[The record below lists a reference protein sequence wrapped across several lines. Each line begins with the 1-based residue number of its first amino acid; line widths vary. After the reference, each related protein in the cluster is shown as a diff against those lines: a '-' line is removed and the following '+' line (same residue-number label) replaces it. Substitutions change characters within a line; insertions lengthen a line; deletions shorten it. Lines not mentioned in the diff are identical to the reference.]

1 VTEEGITDNIKKRYM
16 LDKIYTNI
24 GPVLLSVNPF
34 KHIPGLCDPEQVDD
48 YRNRF
53 RYEVP
58 PNIYA
63 LAEEA
68 YRALKAGDSQCV
80 IITGESGAGKTEAAK
95 LIMKYIS
102 AVSGESA
109 EINYVKDVILG
120 SNPLLEAFGN
130 AKTLRNNNS
139 SRFGKYFEIQFDR
152 LGDPVGGKINHYLL
166 EKSRVVRQIP
176 GERSFHIFY
185 LLLAGATQQEMTN
198 LQLYEPQHFNF
209 LAQSGC
215 YTVDN
220 MDDAKEMAEVRHSMD
235 TMGISQAEQSNIW
248 GMLAGIL
255 HLGNVYFTEANDKA
269 AVHDPNALQ
278 LVAHMFSCDFN
289 LLHNALL
296 FRVITTG
303 TGATAETYNVPNNK
317 VQAEAAR
324 DSLAKTIYSR
334 IFDFLVGKIN
344 IALGKFQMPFST
356 VLGVLDIYGFEI
368 FQNNGFEQFC
378 INYVNEKLQ
387 QYFIELT
394 LKAEQEEYS
403 AEGIQWT
410 PIKFFNNK
418 IVCDLIEAKSP
429 PGMFS
434 VLDDVCFTMHA
445 VDGDALDSKFVEKAS
460 GFFHS
465 NLHFKAFDGGFQ
477 IKHYAGDV
485 AYNSAGFTERNKDTI
500 TNDLIDAIQSSKN
513 QLLVSFF
520 PEDTTM
526 KQSKRPTTA
535 GFKIKTSAQD
545 LIKALSACSPHY
557 IRTIKPNETKRPRDW
572 DDQRVQHQVKYLGL
586 LENVRVRRAGFAF
599 RAPFERFLARYKK
612 LSDQTWGLWGEWA
625 GDPRQGTEIV
635 LKGSNLDAKQW
646 QLGKTKIFIRHPES
660 LFFLEECLERFDY
673 ERAALIQKAW
683 RRWKGKKKALE
694 ARALAA
700 NLLKNKKERRRD
712 TVNRKFD
719 GDYLNYDKN
728 FPLQQAMTKYRDER
742 LLFGDQV
749 LKFNRRGRPERRD
762 FIVTAQAFYLCH
774 RASKSRQQFYKLDRR
789 TALNQI
795 SSVSLS
801 TLSDN
806 HIVIHAEGNDLWIEC
821 DKKAELITVLSEQIE
836 QQQRVKLNLN
846 FSDRINATLQGNFV
860 QTLTFQKDESA
871 QRAKVKK
878 SGKNFTVGIATGL
891 PASTDSTPSGFMS
904 GGGSGTAGVR
914 IPASSGGVKAAPK
927 KAGAASPGPAKATNP
942 GPAKANNPAP
952 AKVGGMGGPAKVG
965 GGVGSPGP
973 AKVGGGMGG
982 PVKAAPKKMAAPPKP
997 AQPQCRALFDYPGEG
1012 DPNQLPF
1019 RSGDIIIIHQ
1029 KDPAGWWEGE
1039 LNGRRGWIPANYVEE
1054 I

>member
-1 VTEEGITDNIKKRYM
+1 M
-16 LDKIYTNI
+16 
-24 GPVLLSVNPF
+24 
-34 KHIPGLCDPEQVDD
+34 
-48 YRNRF
+48 
-53 RYEVP
+53 
-58 PNIYA
+58 
-63 LAEEA
+63 
-68 YRALKAGDSQCV
+68 KAGDSQCV

-166 EKSRVVRQIP
+166 EKSRVVRQIA

-185 LLLAGATQQEMTN
+185 HLLAGASQPEMDAMF
-198 LQLYEPQHFNF
+198 LYEPQHFNY

-215 YTVDN
+215 FTVDN
-220 MDDAKEMAEVRHSMD
+220 MDDAKEMQEVRHSMD
-235 TMGISQAEQSNIW
+235 TMGISQQEQSNIW

-255 HLGNVYFTEANDKA
+255 HLGNVYFTEAADKA
-269 AVHDPNALQ
+269 QIHDQAALD
-278 LVAHMFSCDFN
+278 LVARMFTCDAN
-289 LLHNALL
+289 LLRTALVSRFL
-296 FRVITTG
+296 TTG
-303 TGATAETYNVPNNK
+303 TGSTAETYQVPNNK

-344 IALGKFQMPFST
+344 IALAKYQLPFST

-394 LKAEQEEYS
+394 LKAEQEEYA

-418 IVCDLIEAKSP
+418 IVCDLIEAKQP

-445 VDGDALDSKFVEKAS
+445 VDGDALDGKFVEKCR
-460 GFFHS
+460 GFFSSH
-465 NLHFKAFDGGFQ
+465 LHFRAYDGGFG

-485 AYNSAGFTERNKDTI
+485 NYNSSGFTERNKDTV
-500 TNDLIDAIQSSKN
+500 TNDLIDAIQSSSN

-520 PEDTTM
+520 PEDTSV
-526 KQSKRPTTA
+526 KQAKRPTTA

-572 DDQRVQHQVKYLGL
+572 DDERVQHQVKYLGL

-599 RAPFERFLARYKK
+599 RAPFDRFLARYKK
-612 LSDQTWGLWGEWA
+612 LSDQTWGLWGEWS

-646 QLGKTKIFIRHPES
+646 QLGRTKIFIRHPES

-673 ERAALIQKAW
+673 ERAAMIQKAW
-683 RRWKGKKKALE
+683 RKWKGKKKALE

-712 TVNRKFD
+712 TVTRKFD

-749 LKFNRRGRPERRD
+749 VKFNRRGRPERRD

-789 TALNQI
+789 TPLNQI

-806 HIVIHAEGNDLWIEC
+806 HVVIHAEGNDLWIEC
-821 DKKAELITVLSEQIE
+821 DKKAELITVLSEQLE
-836 QQQRVKLNLN
+836 SQTRVKLNLN

-860 QTLTFQKDESA
+860 QTVTFSKDESA
-871 QRAKVKK
+871 QRARVKK
-878 SGKNFTVGIATGL
+878 AGKNFTVFINTGL
-891 PASTDSTPSGFMS
+891 PSSTDSTPAGYMSAGGGGGIRVPAAS
-904 GGGSGTAGVR
+904 GG
-914 IPASSGGVKAAPK
+914 AP
-927 KAGAASPGPAKATNP
+927 KAGAKKVGGQAGPGAGAVAAQPKM
-942 GPAKANNPAP
+942 GGGNPAP
-952 AKVGGMGGPAKVG
+952 AKVGMGGGQPKMGGMGGPQQG
-965 GGVGSPGP
+965 GGM
-973 AKVGGGMGG
+973 AQGGGMGG
-982 PVKAAPKKMAAPPKP
+982 PKKVAAGPAKVSMPGPKKVAAPPPKP
-997 AQPQCRALFDYPGEG
+997 AQPRCRALFDYPGDG

-1019 RSGDIIIIHQ
+1019 AAGDVITIIQ

-1054 I
+1054 IQ

>member
-1 VTEEGITDNIKKRYM
+1 M
-16 LDKIYTNI
+16 
-24 GPVLLSVNPF
+24 
-34 KHIPGLCDPEQVDD
+34 
-48 YRNRF
+48 
-53 RYEVP
+53 
-58 PNIYA
+58 
-63 LAEEA
+63 
-68 YRALKAGDSQCV
+68 KAGDSQCV

-102 AVSGESA
+102 AVSGDSA

-166 EKSRVVRQIP
+166 EKSRVVRQIA
-176 GERSFHIFY
+176 GERCFHIFY
-185 LLLAGATQQEMTN
+185 HLLAGATQPEMDSMF
-198 LQLYEPQHFNF
+198 LYEPQHFNY

-215 YTVDN
+215 FTVDN
-220 MDDAKEMAEVRHSMD
+220 MDDSKEMQEVRHSMD
-235 TMGISQAEQSNIW
+235 TMGISQQEQTNIW

-255 HLGNVYFTEANDKA
+255 HLGNVYFTEAADKA
-269 AVHDPNALQ
+269 QIHDQNALD
-278 LVAHMFSCDFN
+278 LVARMFTCDAN
-289 LLHNALL
+289 LMRNALVSRFL
-296 FRVITTG
+296 TTG
-303 TGATAETYNVPNNK
+303 TGSTAETYQVPNNK

-344 IALGKFQMPFST
+344 VALARYQLPFNT

-394 LKAEQEEYS
+394 LKAEQEEYA

-418 IVCDLIEAKSP
+418 IVCDLIEAKQP

-445 VDGDALDSKFVEKAS
+445 VDGDALDGKFVEKCR
-460 GFFHS
+460 GFFSSH
-465 NLHFKAFDGGFQ
+465 LHFRAYDGGFG

-485 AYNSAGFTERNKDTI
+485 NYNSAGFTERNKDNV
-500 TNDLIDAIQSSKN
+500 TNDLIEAIQSSTN

-520 PEDTTM
+520 PEDTSV
-526 KQSKRPTTA
+526 KQAKRPTTA

-545 LIKALSACSPHY
+545 LIKALSACAPHY

-572 DDQRVQHQVKYLGL
+572 DEERVAHQVKYLGL

-599 RAPFERFLARYKK
+599 RAPFDRFLARYKK

-625 GDPRQGTEIV
+625 GDPRAGTEIV

-646 QLGKTKIFIRHPES
+646 QLGRTKIFIRHPES

-683 RRWKGKKKALE
+683 RKWKGKKKALE

-749 LKFNRRGRPERRD
+749 IKFNRRGRPERRD

-789 TALNQI
+789 TPLNQI

-806 HIVIHAEGNDLWIEC
+806 HVVIHAEGNDLWIEC
-821 DKKAELITVLSEQIE
+821 DKKAELITVLSEQLE
-836 QQQRVKLNLN
+836 SQTRVKLNLN

-860 QTLTFQKDESA
+860 QTVTFSKDESA
-871 QRAKVKK
+871 QRSRVKK
-878 SGKNFTVGIATGL
+878 AGKNFTVFINTGL
-891 PASTDSTPSGFMS
+891 PSSTDSTPAGFMS
-904 GGGSGTAGVR
+904 GGGGGGGIRV
-914 IPASSGGVKAAPK
+914 PASSGGAP
-927 KAGAASPGPAKATNP
+927 KAGAKKAAGGAMGGGNP
-942 GPAKANNPAP
+942 VQAAQPKQNNPAP
-952 AKVGGMGGPAKVG
+952 AKVGMGGPAKMGGGMGAGAGAQGGGQGGPVKVGGPAKMGMGGPAKVG
-965 GGVGSPGP
+965 MPGP
-973 AKVGGGMGG
+973 KKV
-982 PVKAAPKKMAAPPKP
+982 AAPPPKP
-997 AQPQCRALFDYPGEG
+997 AQPRARALFDYPGDG

-1019 RSGDIIIIHQ
+1019 AAGDMITIIQ

-1039 LNGRRGWIPANYVEE
+1039 LNGRRGWIPANYVEDA
-1054 I
+1054 

>member
-1 VTEEGITDNIKKRYM
+1 M
-16 LDKIYTNI
+16 
-24 GPVLLSVNPF
+24 
-34 KHIPGLCDPEQVDD
+34 
-48 YRNRF
+48 
-53 RYEVP
+53 
-58 PNIYA
+58 
-63 LAEEA
+63 
-68 YRALKAGDSQCV
+68 KAGDSQCV

-102 AVSGESA
+102 AVSGDSA

-166 EKSRVVRQIP
+166 EKSRVVRQIA
-176 GERSFHIFY
+176 GERCFHIFY
-185 LLLAGATQQEMTN
+185 HLLAGATQPEMDTMF
-198 LQLYEPQHFNF
+198 LYEPQHFNY

-215 YTVDN
+215 FTVDN
-220 MDDAKEMAEVRHSMD
+220 MDDAKEMQEVRHSMD
-235 TMGISQAEQSNIW
+235 TMGISQQEQTNIW

-255 HLGNVYFTEANDKA
+255 HLGNVYFSEAGDKA
-269 AVHDPNALQ
+269 QIVDQAALD
-278 LVAHMFSCDFN
+278 LVARMFTCDAN
-289 LLHNALL
+289 LLRTALVSRFL
-296 FRVITTG
+296 TTG
-303 TGATAETYNVPNNK
+303 TGATAETYQVPNNK

-344 IALGKFQMPFST
+344 IALAKYQLPFST

-394 LKAEQEEYS
+394 LKAEQEEYA

-418 IVCDLIEAKSP
+418 VVCDLIEAKQP

-445 VDGDALDSKFVEKAS
+445 VDGDALDGKYVEKCR
-460 GFFHS
+460 GFFSS
-465 NLHFKAFDGGFQ
+465 NLHFRAYDGGFG

-485 AYNSAGFTERNKDTI
+485 NYNSAGFTERNKDTV
-500 TNDLIDAIQSSKN
+500 TNDLIEAIQSSSN
-513 QLLVSFF
+513 HLLVSFF
-520 PEDTTM
+520 PEDTSV
-526 KQSKRPTTA
+526 KQAKRPTTA

-572 DDQRVQHQVKYLGL
+572 DEERVAHQVKYLGL

-599 RAPFERFLARYKK
+599 RAPFDRFLARYKK
-612 LSDQTWGLWGEWA
+612 LSDQTWGLWGEWS

-646 QLGKTKIFIRHPES
+646 QLGRSKIFIRHPES

-673 ERAALIQKAW
+673 ERAAMIQKAW
-683 RRWKGKKKALE
+683 RKWKGKKKALE

-712 TVNRKFD
+712 TVTRKFD

-749 LKFNRRGRPERRD
+749 IKFNRRGRPERRD

-806 HIVIHAEGNDLWIEC
+806 HVVIHAEGNDLWIEC
-821 DKKAELITVLSEQIE
+821 DKKAELITVLSEQLE
-836 QQQRVKLNLN
+836 SQTRVKLNLN
-846 FSDRINATLQGNFV
+846 FSDRLNATLQGNFV
-860 QTLTFQKDESA
+860 QTITFSKDESA
-871 QRAKVKK
+871 QRARVKK
-878 SGKNFTVGIATGL
+878 SGKNFTVTINSGL
-891 PASTDSTPSGFMS
+891 PSSTDSTPAGFSAGGGGGGGIRVPQAS
-904 GGGSGTAGVR
+904 GGTPKAG
-914 IPASSGGVKAAPK
+914 AK
-927 KAGAASPGPAKATNP
+927 KAGGGAVGGGPVAAQPKQNMANPSPVKMGPGAGAGVGGPAK
-942 GPAKANNPAP
+942 
-952 AKVGGMGGPAKVG
+952 VGMGGPAKVG
-965 GGVGSPGP
+965 MGGP
-973 AKVGGGMGG
+973 AKVGMGG
-982 PVKAAPKKMAAPPKP
+982 PAKVGMPGPKKVAAPPPKP
-997 AQPQCRALFDYPGEG
+997 AQPRCRALFDYPGDG

-1019 RSGDIIIIHQ
+1019 AAGDTITVIQ